1 MNEELALLY
10 WSSQTPVR
18 LLFLFILTGY
28 TYAFKPGGIAAS
40 SGWNYQKSVGD
51 HLKNNLVFTFGFV
64 EVVTWFWV
72 RSIVHGLAGTMGAGY
87 VGQVLTPKTQ
97 VYVSLREERHAI
109 VNRQVER
116 AKAEENML

>member
-1 MNEELALLY
+1 MSEELALLY

-18 LLFLFILTGY
+18 LLFLFVLTGY

-40 SGWNYQKSVGD
+40 SGWNYQKNVGD

-72 RSIVHGLAGTMGAGY
+72 RSMLTWACWSIGGWLPRGK
-87 VGQVLTPKTQ
+87 VLTP
-97 VYVSLREERHAI
+97 VI
-109 VNRQVER
+109 
-116 AKAEENML
+116 